1 MDGYQNKYLKYS
13 EEDNFI
19 ELLKRNRTVE
29 ILNVKVLLFTG
40 KIYFKVTADPHTL
53 FIFLVFPIGF
63 PSFLFP
69 CNIDI

>member
-13 EEDNFI
+13 GEDDFI
-19 ELLKRNRTVE
+19 ELLKRNRIVE
-29 ILNVKVLLFTG
+29 ILYAEVLLFTG
-40 KIYFKVTADPHTL
+40 KVYFKVTADPHTL
-53 FIFLVFPIGF
+53 FMSLVFPIGF